1 MRVSVLTLLFAF
13 SFATGSHITGDLSTA
28 EYDTVVV
35 IPDTHGDSEAAI
47 RSLWLA
53 HEKVNYAVGVSMEYD
68 SFATVFYEYL
78 DLKRVPAEPL
88 AGRKTGVALV
98 QLGDLI
104 DRGPHSQ
111 DCIHVFQ
118 AVDPI
123 LGWNALNL
131 YGNHELLAFTGYTGE
146 MIHPE
151 DARKYSSMA
160 NRASQFFHAAH
171 PTFLGMARY
180 ASPIPLSAEVPQSEN
195 PNTLFVH
202 AGVEIDWLEW
212 FAHESRL
219 PLEKMGSEMGR
230 INQIVKDLMATK
242 ESATDAFSAVNSIL
256 WTRAY
261 VELSDED
268 LCGSMIDS
276 VLRSF
281 DVARIVVGHNP
292 QADMEIKTRC
302 DGKIIL
308 ADVMMSRWMTRRD
321 VDEEEFEGGR
331 PVAIIFTTDSAT
343 GKLVSL
349 EVHHT
354 ELSSGVTTAG
364 ELPSDQSPVTAAGK
378 SVRNMSPSTVANV
391 PGEPIPQVIAE
402 FLESRYSVVSKAI
415 LGDIRGFMHHFS
427 GVGIPATLLSTL
439 LGVPGMPTVV
449 SSGPHPDGGFFL
461 FTITKANQ
469 ILSQWLNSGN
479 HMRAPLRVKILN
491 LVDAIH
497 ATGLCIGIGSPTD
510 VGWYFGIDPRG
521 RDAVLINWSGVHRC
535 VGESDHVD
543 EKKLVVSA
551 LVS

>member
-1 MRVSVLTLLFAF
+1 MISAF
-13 SFATGSHITGDLSTA
+13 SFAMGSHITGDLSTA

-53 HEKVNYAVGVSMEYD
+53 HEKVNYPVGVSLEYD

-78 DLKRVPAEPL
+78 DLEKVPLEPL

-104 DRGPHSQ
+104 DRGPYSQ
-111 DCIHVFQ
+111 ECIHVFQ
-118 AVDPI
+118 AVGPI
-123 LGWNALNL
+123 LGWHALNL

-151 DARKYSSMA
+151 DAQKYSSVA
-160 NRASQFFHAAH
+160 TRASEFFHAAH

-180 ASPIPLSAEVPQSEN
+180 ASPIPLNEVPQSEN

-202 AGVEIDWLEW
+202 AGVEKVWLEW
-212 FAHESRL
+212 FAQYSGL

-230 INQIVKDLMATK
+230 INQIVKHLMATE
-242 ESATDAFSAVNSIL
+242 ESATCAFSNDISIL

-261 VELSDED
+261 VELSDEE
-268 LCGSMIDS
+268 LCGAMIDS

-292 QADMEIKTRC
+292 QDDMEMKTRC

-331 PVAIIFTTDSAT
+331 PVAMILTTDAAT
-343 GKLVSL
+343 GKLVSM

-354 ELSSGVTTAG
+354 ELSSGAPTAD
-364 ELPSDQSPVTAAGK
+364 ELPSDQSPVTADGK
-378 SVRNMSPSTVANV
+378 SVRTISPSTVANV
-391 PGEPIPQVIAE
+391 PGESIPQNIAK
-402 FLESRYSVVSKAI
+402 F
-415 LGDIRGFMHHFS
+415 
-427 GVGIPATLLSTL
+427 
-439 LGVPGMPTVV
+439 
-449 SSGPHPDGGFFL
+449 
-461 FTITKANQ
+461 
-469 ILSQWLNSGN
+469 
-479 HMRAPLRVKILN
+479 
-491 LVDAIH
+491 
-497 ATGLCIGIGSPTD
+497 
-510 VGWYFGIDPRG
+510 
-521 RDAVLINWSGVHRC
+521 
-535 VGESDHVD
+535 
-543 EKKLVVSA
+543 
-551 LVS
+551 